1 MRQRDGKLFFAP
13 TDLSRFLAC
22 RHLTS
27 LDRGVKLGERSP
39 PLIFEDP
46 RRDALAEAGR
56 EHEARMLERYR
67 MEGFTVEEI
76 GASEGFAER
85 NERTLDAMR
94 RGVEVI
100 HQGRLGRGKW
110 GGYPDFLVRA
120 PRPSALGDWSY
131 EVVDAK
137 LATVAKAD
145 AVLQIAVYSWL
156 LERVQGTAP
165 VEMHLALGGAG
176 ELEPFRVADFAAF
189 ERALRRQ
196 FEGHCADPGPTYPE
210 PVDLCPRCD
219 WNQVCRDRRRT
230 DDHLSLVAGASRH
243 QRQRLED
250 RGITTLAA
258 LAGVALPLDPPL
270 DGVQPASLKR
280 IHRQAKAQLTE
291 RASGRPFRDL
301 TAPPEED
308 RGLLALPEPS
318 EGDLFFDIESS
329 RPTTDG
335 GLEYLFGFVDRDVD
349 YDDRWAFD
357 RGGEREVFESFMD
370 LVAERRERFGGL
382 HIYHYG
388 GYETGALKRLMS
400 RYASREDAMDVL
412 LRHQVFVDLLQ
423 VVRQGL
429 VASVESYS
437 IKEMERFYGFTR
449 KQDLV
454 ESIRA
459 RARTDAALDSGGRA
473 EPGDL
478 EVVRRYNREDCL
490 STLALH
496 GWLEDLRRELTS
508 EIGPRRRRT
517 VEIAPEKEHEQ
528 GEAAARVEHLG
539 TRLVSDCPP
548 DESEARQ
555 LLRYLLDYHRR
566 EDKSAWWEFFHLC
579 GLDAEQ
585 LFEERTTL
593 GGLTFEAEIGPEKQS
608 VLHRYRFPPQDHGID
623 VGTSVRDPATGAS
636 PGEVF
641 GMTEDAL
648 ILKRSRQKVQQP
660 HPGALVPVDV
670 LPTRTMRDSLFRL
683 GELVAE
689 GGFPDGHPRRA
700 AFDLL
705 RRVPPRNGGNG
716 TPLLQPGEDLVHA
729 ARRLALDLDREV
741 LPVQGPPGSGKT
753 YLGAR
758 VITALLAADRRVGV
772 TAQSHQVI
780 TNLLDQVCAA
790 ADEEGVTFQGV
801 QIVSHAGC
809 ADPRIERKAGS
820 GKAVD
825 AVRDPDVRLIAG
837 TTWVWAREDMQDA
850 VDVLVVDEAGQF
862 SLAGALTSAPAAESL
877 VLLGDPRQLDQVTQ
891 GIHPE
896 GSSASALGHLL
907 GEEKTIPPE
916 RGLFLDHTWRM
927 HPEIGRFTSELFYD
941 GRLGARPGLER
952 QAITE
957 GPLPGA
963 GLRFVPVEHDGNQ
976 RESPEEAER
985 IASLVAGLLD
995 AASWTDAGGV
1005 ARRITPEDILI
1016 VAPYNAQVDRLAG
1029 ILDGRARVGTV
1040 DKFQGQEAP
1049 VVFYSLATSTPD
1061 AAPRGMD
1068 FLYSLNRLNVATSRA
1083 RCLAVVVASPELF
1096 FPDCKTPHQMRLA
1109 NAFCRFRE
1117 LAEEISPTGR

>member
-1 MRQRDGKLFFAP
+1 MRGHHGKLFFAP

-22 RHLTS
+22 RRLTS
-27 LDRGVKLGERSP
+27 LDRAVKLGETSP
-39 PLIFEDP
+39 PPVFEDP
-46 RRDALAEAGR
+46 RRDALAEAGQ

-67 MEGFTVEEI
+67 IEGHTIETVD
-76 GASEGFAER
+76 ASGGFAEQS
-85 NERTLDAMR
+85 ERTLDAMR
-94 RGVEVI
+94 RGREVI
-100 HQGRLGRGKW
+100 YQGKLGRGTW
-110 GGYPDFLVRA
+110 GGYPDFLVRV

-145 AVLQIAVYSWL
+145 AVLQIAVYSWF
-156 LERVQGTAP
+156 LEEAQGTAP

-176 ELEPFRVADFAAF
+176 DREPFRVADFAAF

-219 WNQVCRDRRRT
+219 WNQVCRDRRRA

-243 QRQRLED
+243 QRRRLED

-258 LAGVALPLDPPL
+258 LGRIALPLDPPL
-270 DGVQPASLKR
+270 DGVQPASLQR
-280 IHRQAKAQLTE
+280 IHRQAKAQLTGRE
-291 RASGRPFRDL
+291 SGRPFREL
-301 TAPPEED
+301 IAPPEEG

-318 EGDLFFDIESS
+318 DGDLFFDIESS
-329 RPTTDG
+329 RPTADG
-335 GLEYLFGFVDRDVD
+335 GLEYLFGFVDRDGH

-370 LVAERRERFGGL
+370 LLAERRERFGDL
-382 HIYHYG
+382 HVYHYG

-400 RYASREDAMDVL
+400 RYATREDAMDVL

-437 IKEMERFYGFTR
+437 IKEMERFYGFVR
-449 KQDLV
+449 RQDLI

-459 RARTDAALDSGGRA
+459 RARMDAALDAGDRA

-478 EVVRRYNREDCL
+478 EVIRRYNREDCL

-496 GWLEDLRRELTS
+496 DWLEDLRRELTG
-508 EIGPRRRRT
+508 EIGPRSRPT
-517 VEIAPEKEHEQ
+517 VEIGPEKEQEQ
-528 GEAAARVEHLG
+528 SEAAARVEHLG
-539 TRLVSDCPP
+539 IRLTSDCPA

-593 GGLTFEAEIGPEKQS
+593 GGLAFEAEIGPEKQS

-641 GMTEDAL
+641 GMTDDAL
-648 ILKRSRQKVQQP
+648 VLKRSRQKVQQP
-660 HPGALVPVDV
+660 HPGALVPVDI

-689 GGFPDGHPRRA
+689 DGFPDDSPRRA
-700 AFDLL
+700 AFDLV
-705 RRVPPRNGGNG
+705 RRVPPRNGAGG
-716 TPLLQPGEDLVHA
+716 ASLVRPGEDLVAA
-729 ARRLALDLDREV
+729 ARRLAVALDREV

-758 VITALLAADRRVGV
+758 VITALLAAGRRVGV

-780 TNLLDQVCAA
+780 TNLLNEVCAA
-790 ADEEGVTFQGV
+790 ADGEAVTLRGV
-801 QIVSHAGC
+801 QIAPHTGC
-809 ADPRIERKAGS
+809 TDPRFEVKTGS
-820 GKAVD
+820 GNAIAAVED
-825 AVRDPDVRLIAG
+825 PEVRVIAG

-862 SLAGALTSAPAAESL
+862 SLAAALASAPAAGSL

-907 GEEKTIPPE
+907 AGEKTIPRS

-927 HPEIGRFTSELFYD
+927 HPGIGRFTSELFYED
-941 GRLGARPGLER
+941 RLRSRPGLE
-952 QAITE
+952 QQTITG

-963 GLRFVPVEHDGNQ
+963 GLRFVPVAHDGNQ
-976 RESPEEAER
+976 RESPEEADR
-985 IASLVAGLLD
+985 IGSLVAGMLD
-995 AASWTDAGGV
+995 AASWTDAHGTT
-1005 ARRITPEDILI
+1005 RRITPEDILI
-1016 VAPYNAQVDRLAG
+1016 VAPYNAQVDLLARV
-1029 ILDGRARVGTV
+1029 LDGRARVGTV

-1083 RCLAVVVASPELF
+1083 RCLAAVVASPELF
-1096 FPDCKTPHQMRLA
+1096 FPECKTPHQMRLA

-1117 LAEEISPTGR
+1117 LADVVR

>member
-1 MRQRDGKLFFAP
+1 MRARNGKLSFAP

-22 RHLTS
+22 RHLMRLERS
-27 LDRGVKLGERSP
+27 VKLGETSP
-39 PLIFEDP
+39 PPVFEDP

-56 EHEARMLERYR
+56 EHETRMLEQYR
-67 MEGFTVEEI
+67 IEGRTIETI
-76 GASEGFAER
+76 GGSGGFAER
-85 NERTLDAMR
+85 NKWTLDAMR
-94 RGVEVI
+94 RGTEVI
-100 HQGRLGRGKW
+100 HQGRLGRGRW

-120 PRPSALGDWSY
+120 PRPSGLGDWSY

-156 LERVQGTAP
+156 LERAQGTAP
-165 VEMHLALGGAG
+165 VEMHLALGGASA
-176 ELEPFRVADFAAF
+176 LEPFRVADFAAF

-196 FEGHCADPGPTYPE
+196 FEDHCADPGPTYPE

-219 WNQVCRDRRRT
+219 WNQVCRDRRRA

-243 QRQRLED
+243 QRKRLEN
-250 RGITTLAA
+250 RGIATLAA
-258 LAGVALPLDPPL
+258 LGGIALPLDPPL
-270 DGVQPASLKR
+270 DGVQPVSLKR
-280 IHRQAKAQLTE
+280 IHRQAKAQLTGRE
-291 RASGRPFRDL
+291 VGRPFREL
-301 TAPPEED
+301 IAPAEEG

-318 EGDLFFDIESS
+318 DGDLFFDIESS
-329 RPTTDG
+329 RPTAEG
-335 GLEYLFGFVDRDVD
+335 GLEYLFGFVDRDGH

-370 LVAERRERFGGL
+370 LVAERRERFGDL
-382 HIYHYG
+382 HVYHYG

-400 RYASREDAMDVL
+400 RYATREDAMDVL

-437 IKEMERFYGFTR
+437 IKEMERFYGFVR
-449 KQDLV
+449 EQDLI

-459 RARTDAALDSGGRA
+459 RARMDAALDSGGRA
-473 EPGDL
+473 EPADL
-478 EVVRRYNREDCL
+478 EVIQRYNHEDCL

-496 GWLEDLRRELTS
+496 DWLEDLRRELTG
-508 EIGPRRRRT
+508 EIGPRSRPT
-517 VEIAPEKEHEQ
+517 VEIAPEKEQEQ
-528 GEAAARVEHLG
+528 SEAAARVEHLG
-539 TRLVSDCPP
+539 TRLTSDCPP

-555 LLRYLLDYHRR
+555 LLRFLLDYHRR

-579 GLDAEQ
+579 GLDAKE
-585 LFEERTTL
+585 LLEERTAL
-593 GGLTFEAEIGPEKQS
+593 SGLVFEAEIGPEKRS
-608 VLHRYRFPPQDHGID
+608 VLHRYRFPPQDHGIE
-623 VGTSVRDPATGAS
+623 VSTEVRDPTTGGS
-636 PGEVF
+636 PGDVF
-641 GMTEDAL
+641 AVSQDAL
-648 ILKRSRQKVQQP
+648 ILKRSSRRVQQP
-660 HPGALVPVDV
+660 HPPGLVPIGI

-683 GELVAE
+683 GELVAK
-689 GGFPDGHPRRA
+689 GGFADDSPRRA

-705 RRVPPRNGGNG
+705 RRVPPRSGAAG
-716 TPLLQPGEDLVHA
+716 TSLVRPGEDLVAA

-741 LPVQGPPGSGKT
+741 LPVQGPPGTGKT

-758 VITALLAADRRVGV
+758 VITEFLTAGRRVGV
-772 TAQSHQVI
+772 TAQSHKVI
-780 TNLLDQVCAA
+780 TNLLDHVCTA
-790 ADEEGVTFQGV
+790 ADEEGVAFQGV
-801 QIVSHAGC
+801 QITTHEGC
-809 ADPRIERKAGS
+809 TDSRIEVKAGS
-820 GKAVD
+820 GNAV
-825 AVRDPDVRLIAG
+825 AAMEEPDIRLIAG

-862 SLAGALTSAPAAESL
+862 SLAAALASAPAAESL
-877 VLLGDPRQLDQVTQ
+877 VLLGDPRQLDQVTL

-907 GEEKTIPPE
+907 AGEKTIPE
-916 RGLFLDHTWRM
+916 HRGLFLGHTWRM
-927 HPEIGRFTSELFYD
+927 HPDVGRFTSELFYED
-941 GRLGARPGLER
+941 RLQARPGLER
-952 QAITE
+952 QTISA

-976 RESPEEAER
+976 RESPEEADR

-995 AASWTDAGGV
+995 AASWTDARGTT
-1005 ARRITPEDILI
+1005 RRITPEDILI
-1016 VAPYNAQVDRLAG
+1016 VAPYNAQVDLLARALG
-1029 ILDGRARVGTV
+1029 GRARVGTV

-1096 FPDCKTPHQMRLA
+1096 FPECKTPHQMRLA

-1117 LAEEISPTGR
+1117 LADMVR

>member
-22 RHLTS
+22 RHLTNLS
-27 LDRGVKLGERSP
+27 WGVAFEEIAAP
-39 PLIFEDP
+39 HVFEDP
-46 RRDALAEAGR
+46 RRDALAKAGQ

-67 MEGFTVEEI
+67 IAGHSIETIVPSG
-76 GASEGFAER
+76 GFAGR
-85 NERTLDAMR
+85 RQRTLAAMR
-94 RGVEVI
+94 SGVEVVY
-100 HQGRLGRGKW
+100 QGRLGAGTW
-110 GGYPDFLVRA
+110 GGFPDFLVRVD
-120 PRPSALGDWSY
+120 RPSRLGSWSY
-131 EVVDAK
+131 EAVDAK

-145 AVLQIAVYSWL
+145 AVLQIAVYSRL
-156 LERVQGTAP
+156 LQAIQGTAP
-165 VEMHLALGGAG
+165 EAMHLALGGG
-176 ELEPFRVADFAAF
+176 EVESFRVADFAAF
-189 ERALRRQ
+189 ERALRKQ
-196 FEGHCADPGPTYPE
+196 FEDSCTDPGPTYPE

-219 WNQVCRDRRRT
+219 WNQVCRGRRRS

-243 QRQRLED
+243 QRKRLEK
-250 RGITTLAA
+250 RGIATLAS
-258 LAGVALPLDPPL
+258 LAGLRLPLDPPL
-270 DGVQPASLKR
+270 EGVQPLSLER
-280 IHRQAKAQLTE
+280 IRRQASAQL
-291 RASGRPFRDL
+291 SGRRLDRPFHEL
-301 TAPPEED
+301 LKPPEEG

-318 EGDLFFDIESS
+318 DGDLFFDIESS
-329 RPTTDG
+329 RPTADG
-335 GLEYLFGFVDRDVD
+335 GLEYLFGFVGRDGH

-357 RGGEREVFESFMD
+357 RAGEREVFESFMD
-370 LVAERRERFGGL
+370 LVAERRERFGDL
-382 HIYHYG
+382 HVYHYG

-449 KQDLV
+449 KQDLI

-459 RARTDAALDSGGRA
+459 RARMDAALDSGGRA
-473 EPGDL
+473 DLDDL
-478 EVVRRYNREDCL
+478 EVIRRYNREDCL

-496 GWLEDLRRELTS
+496 HWVEDLRRELTS
-508 EIGPRRRRT
+508 EIGPRSRPT
-517 VEIAPEKEHEQ
+517 VEIAPQKELEQ
-528 GEAAARVEHLG
+528 SEAAARVEHLG
-539 TRLVSDCPP
+539 TRLVSGCPP

-555 LLRYLLDYHRR
+555 LLRFLLDYHRR

-585 LFEERTTL
+585 LVEERTTL
-593 GGLTFEAEIGPEKQS
+593 SGLEFEAEIGPEKQS
-608 VLHRYRFPPQDHGID
+608 WLHRYRFPPQDHGID

-641 GMTEDAL
+641 GVTEDAL

-660 HPGALVPVDV
+660 HPGALVPVDI

-683 GELVAE
+683 GELVADD
-689 GGFPDGHPRRA
+689 GFPDDSPRRA

-705 RRVPPRNGGNG
+705 RRVPPRNGDKG
-716 TPLLQPGEDLVHA
+716 TPLLQSGEDLVHG
-729 ARRLALDLDREV
+729 ARRLALGLDREV

-753 YLGAR
+753 HVGAR

-820 GKAVD
+820 GNAVD
-825 AVRDPDVRLIAG
+825 AVSDPDVRVIAG

-862 SLAGALTSAPAAESL
+862 SLAGALASAPAAASL

-907 GEEKTIPPE
+907 GGEKTIPPE

-941 GRLGARPGLER
+941 DRLSSRPGLER
-952 QAITE
+952 QTITG

-963 GLRFVPVEHDGNQ
+963 GLRFVPVGHHGNQ
-976 RESPEEAER
+976 RESPEEADR

-995 AASWTDAGGV
+995 GASWTDTGG
-1005 ARRITPEDILI
+1005 ATRRITPEDILI
-1016 VAPYNAQVDRLAG
+1016 VAPYNAQVDRLAEV
-1029 ILDGRARVGTV
+1029 LDGRARVGTV

-1096 FPDCKTPHQMRLA
+1096 FPECKTLHQMRLA

-1117 LAEEISPTGR
+1117 LAEVVSPTGR